1 MGGKRVKTK
10 VVAKL
15 LILFELQS
23 LFVNFFLH
31 YSFGSIILTLWCLMK
46 TETLMSKVFFNPI
59 DSAKFNQTTYEK
71 QSD

>member
-1 MGGKRVKTK
+1 MFCFLLL
-10 VVAKL
+10 KL
-15 LILFELQS
+15 LQS
-23 LFVNFFLH
+23 YSFYLNYNHFSSTFFLY

-46 TETLMSKVFFNPI
+46 TETLMSKEFFNPI

>member
-23 LFVNFFLH
+23 LFVNFFLY